1 MFTSTL
7 PKTPAD
13 FRALI
18 AFYDLKLYRLAPGV
32 GLHPTRLS
40 LVLHG
45 RAPLHR
51 DLAERL
57 LRAIQEAAGP

>member
-1 MFTSTL
+1 MQTT
-7 PKTPAD
+7 PPETPAD

-18 AFYDLKLYRLAPGV
+18 AYHDLRLYRLAPEV
-32 GLHPTRLS
+32 GLHPARLS

-57 LRAIQEAAGP
+57 WHAIREAAGK